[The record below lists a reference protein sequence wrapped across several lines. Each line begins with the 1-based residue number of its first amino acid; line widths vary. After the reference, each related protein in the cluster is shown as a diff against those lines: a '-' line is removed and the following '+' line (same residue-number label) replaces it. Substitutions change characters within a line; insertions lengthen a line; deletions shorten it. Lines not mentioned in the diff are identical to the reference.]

1 MGLTERSSNEESGD
15 TEETRRLYVEFELS
29 ASGAVA
35 CPVEV
40 YGRDADRIDRQS
52 SDGECHTETA
62 RDHDD
67 ETEGGPTDTE
77 IRHSKTEITSE
88 CFCPIFFD
96 YDCIPKITEV
106 TDEAVVIQAFL
117 PDRDHLSALIDDL
130 REATDDLSLRRL
142 TRVDSVD
149 GDRSNRVTLD
159 LSTLTETERE
169 TAAMAVSSGYYETPR
184 ETSVGEL
191 AAGLD
196 ITKSAM
202 SQRLSSIESKLALA
216 AFR

>member
-1 MGLTERSSNEESGD
+1 M
-15 TEETRRLYVEFELS
+15 
-29 ASGAVA
+29 
-35 CPVEV
+35 
-40 YGRDADRIDRQS
+40 
-52 SDGECHTETA
+52 
-62 RDHDD
+62 
-67 ETEGGPTDTE
+67 
-77 IRHSKTEITSE
+77 
-88 CFCPIFFD
+88 
-96 YDCIPKITEV
+96 
-106 TDEAVVIQAFL
+106 
-117 PDRDHLSALIDDL
+117 
-130 REATDDLSLRRL
+130 RRL

-191 AAGLD
+191 AADLD

-202 SQRLSSIESKLALA
+202 SQRLSSVESKLALA

>member
-1 MGLTERSSNEESGD
+1 MTAQSSNRESDG

-29 ASGAVA
+29 ASGAIA

-52 SDGECHTETA
+52 SGGQCHTETA
-62 RDHDD
+62 RAHDD
-67 ETEGGPTDTE
+67 ETEGGSTDTE
-77 IRHSKTEITSE
+77 IRHSKTEIASE

-106 TDEAVVIQAFL
+106 TDETVVIQAFL

-130 REATDDLSLRRL
+130 REATDELSLRRL

-159 LSTLTETERE
+159 LSTLTATERE

-191 AAGLD
+191 AADLD

-202 SQRLSSIESKLALA
+202 SQRLSSVESKLALA